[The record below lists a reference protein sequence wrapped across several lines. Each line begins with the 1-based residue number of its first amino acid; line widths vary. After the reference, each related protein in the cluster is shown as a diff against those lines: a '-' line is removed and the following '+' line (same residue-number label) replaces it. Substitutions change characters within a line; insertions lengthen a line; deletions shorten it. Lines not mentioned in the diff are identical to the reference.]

1 MPLSLRSIRRSAR
14 NHGSVP
20 LTPAQ
25 APPNIALSLQHSKP
39 AVDIASLYAP
49 IAADMSAVDAVVRE
63 RLHSDVV
70 LVRQVAEYIISA
82 GGKRMRP
89 ALVLLSAA
97 ACGYSG
103 TRHHELAAVVEFI
116 HTATLLHDDV
126 VDESSL
132 RRGRDTANAVFGNPA
147 SVLVGDFLYSRAFQ
161 IMVGVGSMRVM
172 QVLADATNVIAEG
185 EVLQLMNCR
194 NADIQVD
201 AYLQVIRYK
210 TAKLF
215 EAAGQLGAILGE
227 AGPGIEAAMASYG
240 THIGTAFQLI
250 DDVLDYSGKEAE
262 TGKHLGDDLAEG
274 KPTLPLIHVIQHGK
288 PAAGGAG
295 ARRNR
300 KRQQRQFCRCAGRGS
315 LQWRA
320 RRGAKAWH
328 RGGRDGERGAS
339 AIAGF
344 KVQRNAATIGGL
356 CGATE
361 LLIAAMFARMSTRA
375 GSFLPAPAV
384 SFLATNL
391 PSGRSSAW

>member
-1 MPLSLRSIRRSAR
+1 MPFSLRSIRRSAR

-89 ALVLLSAA
+89 ALVLLSAT

-215 EAAGQLGAILGE
+215 EAAGQLGAILGD
-227 AGPGIEAAMASYG
+227 AGPDIEAAMASYG

-274 KPTLPLIHVIQHGK
+274 KPTLPLIYVMQHGTAEQ
-288 PAAGGAG
+288 AALV
-295 ARRNR
+295 RN
-300 KRQQRQFCRCAGRGS
+300 AIE
-315 LQWRA
+315 
-320 RRGAKAWH
+320 H
-328 RGGRDGERGAS
+328 GGRDDFAAVLAVVRSSGALDHARRVAESEALLAANAIS
-339 AIAGF
+339 A
-344 KVQRNAATIGGL
+344 
-356 CGATE
+356 
-361 LLIAAMFARMSTRA
+361 
-375 GSFLPAPAV
+375 LPASQYKDSLLQLRAFAV
-384 SFLATNL
+384 S
-391 PSGRSSAW
+391 RSF